1 MVMPAY
7 SEGDITKLTAA
18 AKETGA
24 VEIKTVHA

>member
-1 MVMPAY
+1 MPAY
-7 SEGDITKLTAA
+7 TDADIRTITGI